1 MATCKEIGEKILQG
15 GLMSAEDLDAKMA
28 EYQRQSGGDDGDA
41 LVRWLAESQL
51 LTDFQAEAVSS
62 GLTGPFMLGP
72 YRVER
77 HLTAGRLGHVFRG
90 VQVDFNLPV
99 SLKVFPASV
108 AADPEKTARM
118 RREARVAI
126 QLDHPNLI
134 RTFQIGRFGQIHYLA
149 LEDLPR
155 ESLLARLNRSGR
167 LRPAEACRLIRQA
180 ALGLEYLHQNEIIL
194 RDVSPANMWITP
206 DERLKLVEFGAARDS
221 LSFLDAPGDGQ
232 GELTVEG
239 AKLGTN
245 EYMSPE
251 QAVDPRKADARSDLY
266 SLGCTLYHA
275 LSGRPPF
282 VEKNP
287 MKLLMAHASAAPQ
300 RVDLASPEIPR
311 ELADVVERLLAKS
324 PDERLQTAADVDWAL
339 QPFIGAGTADAD
351 AAAAEWNPE
360 YLAWVNSMNAEVFS
374 ESESEAAPSE
384 LEPDAAEF
392 LDWLSERFFWA
403 SKIHRAF

>member
-1 MATCKEIGEKILQG
+1 MATCKEIGEKILQSD
-15 GLMSAEDLDAKMA
+15 LMSAEELDANVA
-28 EYQRQSGGDDGDA
+28 EFQRQSGSDDGDA

-51 LTDFQAEAVSS
+51 ITDFQAEALSS
-62 GLTGPFMLGP
+62 GLAGPFMLGP

-90 VQVDFNLPV
+90 VQIDFNLPV

-180 ALGLEYLHQNEIIL
+180 ALGLEYLHQNDIIL

-206 DERLKLVEFGAARDS
+206 DERLKLIEFGAARDS
-221 LSFLDAPGDGQ
+221 LAFLDAPGDGQ
-232 GELTVEG
+232 SELTLQSS
-239 AKLGTN
+239 KLGTN

-251 QAVDPRKADARSDLY
+251 QAADPRQADARSDLY

-275 LSGRPPF
+275 LAGRPPF
-282 VEKNP
+282 VDKNP

-300 RVDLASPEIPR
+300 RVDLLSPEIPAG
-311 ELADVVERLLAKS
+311 LADVVERLLAKS
-324 PDERLQTAADVDWAL
+324 PGERMQSAAEVDWAL
-339 QPFIGAGTADAD
+339 QPFVGAGAADAS
-351 AAAAEWNPE
+351 AAAADWNPD

-374 ESESEAAPSE
+374 ESDSETPPSE
-384 LEPDAAEF
+384 LAPDAAEF
-392 LDWLSERFFWA
+392 LDWLTERFL
-403 SKIHRAF
+403 R